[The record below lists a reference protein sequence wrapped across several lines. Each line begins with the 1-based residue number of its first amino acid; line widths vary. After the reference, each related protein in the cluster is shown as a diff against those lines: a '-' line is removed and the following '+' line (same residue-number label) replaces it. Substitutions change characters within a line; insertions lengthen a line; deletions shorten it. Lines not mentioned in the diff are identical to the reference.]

1 MNNDTAE
8 QAFTRLGWAID
19 RRDWHAVRDVLA
31 ASIAVDY
38 TELFGG
44 EPASMSREDLTEQ
57 WRANLGPL
65 DATQHVIANVQA
77 SVNDDG
83 TVHATANVVATHVR
97 AGTAGSPIWTVGG
110 WYDAQLSP
118 SDDGYAISS
127 LKLHP
132 TWQTGNFA
140 IMTALVHAGNA
151 VLRI

>member
-1 MNNDTAE
+1 MDHDPAE
-8 QAFTRLGWAID
+8 QVFTRLGWAID
-19 RRDWHAVRDVLA
+19 RRDWDAVKDVLA
-31 ASIAVDY
+31 ATIAVDY

-44 EPASMSREDLTEQ
+44 EPGSASREDLTEQ
-57 WRANLGPL
+57 WRANLGRL
-65 DATQHVIANVQA
+65 DATQHVIVNVQA

-97 AGTAGSPIWTVGG
+97 GDTAGSPIWTVGG

-127 LKLHP
+127 LTLHP

-140 IMTALVHAGNA
+140 IMTAD
-151 VLRI
+151 

>member
-1 MNNDTAE
+1 MPQNRHLPVSGGRSTAATGTPSGTCW
-8 QAFTRLGWAID
+8 QQPSQSTTPSC
-19 RRDWHAVRDVLA
+19 LA
-31 ASIAVDY
+31 
-38 TELFGG
+38 EN
-44 EPASMSREDLTEQ
+44 R
-57 WRANLGPL
+57 L

-127 LKLHP
+127 LTLHS

-140 IMTALVHAGNA
+140 IMTAD
-151 VLRI
+151 